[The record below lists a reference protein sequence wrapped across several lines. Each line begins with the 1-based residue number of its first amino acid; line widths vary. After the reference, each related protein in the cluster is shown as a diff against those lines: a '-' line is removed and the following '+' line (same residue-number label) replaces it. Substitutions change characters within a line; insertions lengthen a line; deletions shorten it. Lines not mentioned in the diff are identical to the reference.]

1 MDLEAAPI
9 DRLRSS
15 SSSRRLRVYVRGQ
28 AFGDASLPRPGAL
41 GVANLVTAV
50 GALRARRAEELGA
63 GRFKLLREEP
73 QGAARR
79 ARASGTA
86 GGAKAVKQLM
96 RVLPHVELERK
107 LQLLCDALELE
118 CEGRTHNHREG
129 QRLSEEL
136 ERLAQGIS
144 GTSNAFSEDFGRCS
158 SYSSSGSGL
167 SGLRRRVYGQAS
179 SKATTTRVPTED
191 HSESDEHPSVCGAR
205 AAHLRTTP
213 QTA

>member
-1 MDLEAAPI
+1 LTNLWTRAGLDAAG
-9 DRLRSS
+9 LASLL
-15 SSSRRLRVYVRGQ
+15 RRLCTWTSFRRC
-28 AFGDASLPRPGAL
+28 FPSSPRCPWRRQPRHRRRR
-41 GVANLVTAV
+41 TARTQ
-50 GALRARRAEELGA
+50 GRRARSGPLQAAARGA
-63 GRFKLLREEP
+63 

-118 CEGRTHNHREG
+118 REGRTHNHREG

-144 GTSNAFSEDFGRCS
+144 GTSNAFSEDCGKCS
-158 SYSSSGSGL
+158 SYSNSGSGL
-167 SGLRRRVYGQAS
+167 SWLRRRVYGQAS

>member
-1 MDLEAAPI
+1 
-9 DRLRSS
+9 
-15 SSSRRLRVYVRGQ
+15 
-28 AFGDASLPRPGAL
+28 
-41 GVANLVTAV
+41 
-50 GALRARRAEELGA
+50 
-63 GRFKLLREEP
+63 
-73 QGAARR
+73 
-79 ARASGTA
+79 
-86 GGAKAVKQLM
+86 M

-118 CEGRTHNHREG
+118 REGRTHNHREG